1 MDILVFEFIT
11 GGGLRHESLPPELA
25 AEGELMLRALL
36 EDLLEVPGI
45 RPLILRDD
53 RLDWEHL
60 PCGVMIT
67 PVAAAD
73 DFDRIWR
80 DAIARCDAV
89 WPIAPE
95 TGGVLERLCRQVERT
110 ATALLT
116 SPASAVTVA
125 ASKIATAQALERHRL
140 PVVPTQPCEARL
152 DAAPA
157 PVVIKPDGGA
167 GCEGARVVRAGCELT
182 PGAGRWVIQPLLE
195 GDSLSLSALFSHG
208 RARLLSCNRQHVEQ
222 AGDGFALRGCTVN
235 ALADPDGFWQALA
248 GDVAKALPELWGYA
262 GIDLIRTAKGPVILE
277 VNPRL
282 TTSYAGLK
290 AATGENPAG
299 LTLDLYRTGRLPAPR
314 TQWGTPVTLNLE
326 HPDAH

>member
-1 MDILVFEFIT
+1 MNVLVFEFIT
-11 GGGLRHESLPPELA
+11 GGGLRRESLPPGLA

-36 EDLLEVPGI
+36 QDLLEVPGV

-60 PCGVMIT
+60 PCGVMVT

-95 TGGVLERLCRQVERT
+95 TGGVLERLCRQVEHT

-116 SPASAVTVA
+116 SPAHAVAVA
-125 ASKIATAQALERHRL
+125 ASKLATTQALERHHL
-140 PVVPTQPCEARL
+140 AVVPTRLCMARPE
-152 DAAPA
+152 PA
-157 PVVIKPDGGA
+157 PDAMVIKPDDGA
-167 GCEGARVVRAGCELT
+167 GCEGARLVRAGREFT
-182 PGAGRWVIQPLLE
+182 PGPGRWVIQPMLE

-208 RARLLSCNRQHVEQ
+208 RARLLSCNRQHVDNT
-222 AGDGFALRGCTVN
+222 GDGFVLRGCTVD
-235 ALADPDGFWQALA
+235 ALDDPDGLWQTLA
-248 GDVAKALPELWGYA
+248 SGVAAALPELWGYA
-262 GIDLIRTAKGPVILE
+262 GVDLIRTADGPVILE

-290 AATGENPAG
+290 AATGENPAAMTIE
-299 LTLDLYRTGRLPAPR
+299 LLRTGRLPAPR
-314 TQWGTPVTLNLE
+314 TRKGTPVVLKLE
-326 HPDAH
+326 HPYAH